1 LALTE
6 DVAFRV
12 KVQLF
17 VLLLPLEQAPVQI
30 AVRPLATLKVID
42 VPVLNDA
49 EPLLPLVTLIPAGA
63 DVIRSPLRPL
73 AATVS
78 VAV

>member
-1 LALTE
+1 LALTDE
-6 DVAFRV
+6 VAFRV